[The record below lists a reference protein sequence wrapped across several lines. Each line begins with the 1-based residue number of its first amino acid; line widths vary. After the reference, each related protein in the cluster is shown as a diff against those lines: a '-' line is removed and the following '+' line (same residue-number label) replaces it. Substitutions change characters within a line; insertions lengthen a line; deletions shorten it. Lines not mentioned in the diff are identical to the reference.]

1 MPLFHLAAPEEPVF
15 QKVLDRFFS
24 GVPDHLTLE
33 ALENLGC
40 GETCET

>member
-15 QKVLDRFFS
+15 QKVLDRFF
-24 GVPDHLTLE
+24 GVVPDHLTLE